1 MKLRKLSKVHKRL
14 LSGILSAA
22 MVLSGLPALGG
33 STAHAATILQDET
46 ISTDYTKT
54 GTEYGDP
61 AVYDSGESTAYVV
74 GNEPGPSSTTNRRYN
89 SARSATFNIS
99 AVKTAA
105 SRTDAKAG
113 YNLDV
118 ITGYKGN
125 ISVGNWW
132 HSRYAFGTETQV
144 TPSIS
149 WSNSTPAST
158 SITTDVENRLKN
170 FPANVGN
177 GKVVELTDPNNTRN
191 KVEVR
196 RSVKIS
202 DDEQYVIVEYTV
214 HNKSVNS
221 ANAPT
226 RVDFWIGNETD
237 TMLHQS
243 DDCPIIVTEQT
254 GAGDKDQGITMFAS
268 HGEPAIQM
276 PRNTSLPTLNCLP
289 MQVMISSV

>member
-33 STAHAATILQDET
+33 STAHAATILQNET

-61 AVYDSGESTAYVV
+61 AVYDSGESTAYVL
-74 GNEPGPSSTTNRRYN
+74 GNEPGPSSTTNRQYN

-99 AVKTAA
+99 AVKTAT
-105 SRTDAKAG
+105 SRTDGKAG

-144 TPSIS
+144 TPGIS
-149 WSNSTPAST
+149 WSNSTPIST
-158 SITTDVENRLKN
+158 SITSDIINRLQN

-177 GKVVELTDPNNTRN
+177 G
-191 KVEVR
+191 
-196 RSVKIS
+196 
-202 DDEQYVIVEYTV
+202 
-214 HNKSVNS
+214 
-221 ANAPT
+221 
-226 RVDFWIGNETD
+226 
-237 TMLHQS
+237 
-243 DDCPIIVTEQT
+243 
-254 GAGDKDQGITMFAS
+254 
-268 HGEPAIQM
+268 
-276 PRNTSLPTLNCLP
+276 
-289 MQVMISSV
+289 